1 MGSTSA
7 GIMHKYLLLSHP
19 LSRSFSHVHR
29 VYANPV
35 NQLMCAAG
43 AYKNRYKLLIQNN
56 AKAGEKKAAEKKT
69 IDRAAEKKT
78 LRKAQTSFICPTIFY
93 SFLFRYGV
101 FFSCLFVFRDLL
113 FIKMLAI

>member
-1 MGSTSA
+1 M
-7 GIMHKYLLLSHP
+7 
-19 LSRSFSHVHR
+19 
-29 VYANPV
+29 YANPV

-56 AKAGEKKAAEKKT
+56 AKAGEKKAAEKKPN
-69 IDRAAEKKT
+69 DRAAEKKS

-101 FFSCLFVFRDLL
+101 FFLFFLIRFSRSFVYKNAGDL
-113 FIKMLAI
+113 ID